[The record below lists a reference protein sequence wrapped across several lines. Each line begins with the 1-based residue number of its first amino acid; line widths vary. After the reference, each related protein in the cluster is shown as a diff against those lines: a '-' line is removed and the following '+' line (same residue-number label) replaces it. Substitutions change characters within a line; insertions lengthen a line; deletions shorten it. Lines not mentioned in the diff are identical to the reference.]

1 MTENQQQ
8 SGAKEY
14 MLALEKEVSEYLRE
28 MYLPKP
34 DRSTSFKEFQ
44 FIYNK
49 WAEKR
54 PEGVCKFAKSD
65 TLVKAM
71 EGLFPM
77 QCGAPVRV
85 KVNRQTQ
92 RYYGIAVNLKKKDA
106 LLGNERQNG
115 EQDRPG
121 YRYGGGQ
128 EPDYI

>member
-1 MTENQQQ
+1 MAE
-8 SGAKEY
+8 EY
-14 MLALEKEVSEYLRE
+14 MLALEKEVAEYLRE
-28 MYLPKP
+28 MYLPKA

-54 PEGVCKFAKSD
+54 PEGVRKFAKAD
-65 TLVKAM
+65 TLAKAM
-71 EGLFPM
+71 EGLFPV

-85 KVNRQTQ
+85 KVNRQTE

-115 EQDRPG
+115 EYDRSG
-121 YRYGGGQ
+121 YAGYGGQ
-128 EPDYI
+128 NPK

>member
-1 MTENQQQ
+1 M
-8 SGAKEY
+8 SDGAKNY

-44 FIYNK
+44 FVYNK

-54 PEGVCKFAKSD
+54 PADVRKFAKSE

-71 EGLFPM
+71 QGLFPV

-85 KVNRQTQ
+85 NVNLQTQ

-106 LLGNERQNG
+106 LLGNEGQNG
-115 EQDRPG
+115 EQYRAG
-121 YRYGGGQ
+121 YGDYGGQKPAGV
-128 EPDYI
+128 

>member
-1 MTENQQQ
+1 MAE
-8 SGAKEY
+8 EY
-14 MLALEKEVSEYLRE
+14 MLALEKEVAEYLRE

-54 PEGVCKFAKSD
+54 PDNVRKFAKAD
-65 TLVKAM
+65 RLAKAM
-71 EGLFPM
+71 EGLFPV

-85 KVNRQTQ
+85 KVNRQTE
-92 RYYGIAVNLKKKDA
+92 RYYGIAVNLKKKGA

-115 EQDRPG
+115 EYDGGGYTG
-121 YRYGGGQ
+121 YRGQ
-128 EPDYI
+128 NPR